1 MIIDNIDNSSDCSQ
15 STDTAMDLTSD
26 EKLVA
31 SAMAGWKRPRQDSPM
46 NTSTSN
52 STSTASPVLAAIAIQ
67 KQSPSLNGNGD
78 GIGIN
83 IGIEPREK
91 VAKTCHDHSHIPVPI
106 APMPQAANNNVAY
119 SSSMMQNQN
128 THMASASASS
138 QGQGLAQLQLP
149 YHVSAASFS
158 LAANAAAPHGQPLG
172 QGQPLATSYAHAQ
185 SINAAALHSFNSNF
199 ANGIASQS
207 AQGYNHNHNPIKI
220 DEDESTDTPR
230 ELKPAPYF
238 YYRDFSQ
245 APDDDPLTP
254 LTPLARLPNFPAK
267 MHAILS
273 RADLA
278 DVVTWLP
285 HGRSWKVLKPR
296 EFEIRVI
303 PAYFEHSKFSSFIR
317 QANGWGFRRITR
329 GQDRNSYYH
338 ESFLR
343 GLPHLCKMMKRPG
356 VSKKLTLDA
365 GHEPD
370 FYTISQ
376 EHPVPEKMENTDSIM
391 LPNSLLGRP
400 NARMPVGMRNPTKPL
415 NVNLNRLPAQ
425 TQFCQGQVPQG
436 YAVPQMQMHNM
447 ARAQNPNPAQF
458 VQMQMNVNRTSNFS
472 APVLPQSALQTPP
485 SSVSVVPILPKPAA
499 PATATPIA
507 PARYHAQIQPQPH
520 ESSGLQAQTQVKVQ
534 VQPHHQQQLQA
545 HVKSQ
550 ASSTL
555 NSPQAQGQF
564 QQPLLTNQQA
574 AAFQQALSA
583 AAAAIGSDPTSQ
595 FAAGFAAAAALSNP
609 HFQRVFNQ
617 ALAQNNCTPLPSNAS
632 GTGTGTANTSSA
644 STNAS
649 L

>member
-1 MIIDNIDNSSDCSQ
+1 
-15 STDTAMDLTSD
+15 MDLTSD

-31 SAMAGWKRPRQDSPM
+31 SAMAGWKRPRQDSPL
-46 NTSTSN
+46 STDVS
-52 STSTASPVLAAIAIQ
+52 SSPVLAAMQ
-67 KQSPSLNGNGD
+67 KLQATINGGD
-78 GIGIN
+78 S
-83 IGIEPREK
+83 IGIEPKAK
-91 VAKTCHDHSHIPVPI
+91 VAKTGQDIPI
-106 APMPQAANNNVAY
+106 APMPQAAAVA
-119 SSSMMQNQN
+119 SFVSMVQNQN
-128 THMASASASS
+128 HNAHMASS
-138 QGQGLAQLQLP
+138 QGSAKLP
-149 YHVSAASFS
+149 YQVSAVSS
-158 LAANAAAPHGQPLG
+158 EAAAAAATAPHG
-172 QGQPLATSYAHAQ
+172 HAQ
-185 SINAAALHSFNSNF
+185 PPTATYAQSTNAAALQSSNSNF

-207 AQGYNHNHNPIKI
+207 AQGYYPVKI
-220 DEDESTDTPR
+220 DEDESTGTAR

-245 APDDDPLTP
+245 IQDDDPLTP

-273 RADLA
+273 RPDLA

-370 FYTISQ
+370 FYTISGDN
-376 EHPVPEKMENTDSIM
+376 PVPEKMENTDSIM
-391 LPNSLLGRP
+391 LPNSFVGRP
-400 NARMPVGMRNPTKPL
+400 NARMPVGMSNPTEPL
-415 NVNLNRLPAQ
+415 NSNRASAH
-425 TQFCQGQVPQG
+425 FGQVSQG
-436 YAVPQMQMHNM
+436 YAVPQIQQMPNT
-447 ARAQNPNPAQF
+447 AKNPTQF
-458 VQMQMNVNRTSNFS
+458 GQMQMSRTSSFS
-472 APVLPQSALQTPP
+472 AAVPQSAMQTP
-485 SSVSVVPILPKPAA
+485 SCVVPILPKPASQ
-499 PATATPIA
+499 ATPTE
-507 PARYHAQIQPQPH
+507 PARYQAQIQPRKSPGSQ
-520 ESSGLQAQTQVKVQ
+520 EQTQVQTQ
-534 VQPHHQQQLQA
+534 VQTHHHLQQA
-545 HVKSQ
+545 HVRSQ
-550 ASSTL
+550 ASSSL
-555 NSPQAQGQF
+555 NVVQGQF
-564 QQPLLTNQQA
+564 QQPLLTSQQA

-617 ALAQNNCTPLPSNAS
+617 ALAQNNSNSAPASAS
-632 GTGTGTANTSSA
+632 GTESATSSSTNTS
-644 STNAS
+644 

>member
-1 MIIDNIDNSSDCSQ
+1 MIIDSTDNIDNCSVTSQ
-15 STDTAMDLTSD
+15 NTTMDLTSD

-46 NTSTSN
+46 STDVS
-52 STSTASPVLAAIAIQ
+52 SSPVLAAMQ
-67 KQSPSLNGNGD
+67 KLKATINGGD
-78 GIGIN
+78 GIGI
-83 IGIEPREK
+83 EPKLK
-91 VAKTCHDHSHIPVPI
+91 VAKTCHDIPI
-106 APMPQAANNNVAY
+106 APMPQAAAVAY
-119 SSSMMQNQN
+119 SVSMVQNQNQN
-128 THMASASASS
+128 TPMASS
-138 QGQGLAQLQLP
+138 QGSAKLP
-149 YHVSAASFS
+149 YQVSAVSSQAAAST
-158 LAANAAAPHGQPLG
+158 APHGHAQPLT
-172 QGQPLATSYAHAQ
+172 ATYAQ
-185 SINAAALHSFNSNF
+185 STNAAALHSSNSNL

-207 AQGYNHNHNPIKI
+207 AQGYNPVKI
-220 DEDESTDTPR
+220 DEDESTGTAR

-245 APDDDPLTP
+245 IQDDDPLTP

-273 RADLA
+273 RPDLA

-370 FYTISQ
+370 FYTISG
-376 EHPVPEKMENTDSIM
+376 ENPVPEKMENTDSIM
-391 LPNSLLGRP
+391 LPNSFVGRP
-400 NARMPVGMRNPTKPL
+400 NARMPVGMSNPTEPL
-415 NVNLNRLPAQ
+415 NNRAPAH
-425 TQFCQGQVPQG
+425 FGQVSQG
-436 YAVPQMQMHNM
+436 YAVPQIQMPNT
-447 ARAQNPNPAQF
+447 AQNPTQF
-458 VQMQMNVNRTSNFS
+458 GQMQMNRTSNFS
-472 APVLPQSALQTPP
+472 AAVPQSALQTP
-485 SSVSVVPILPKPAA
+485 SCVVPILPKPASQ
-499 PATATPIA
+499 ATPTE
-507 PARYHAQIQPQPH
+507 PARYQAQIQPRK
-520 ESSGLQAQTQVKVQ
+520 SSGSQEQTQ
-534 VQPHHQQQLQA
+534 VQPHHHLQQA
-545 HVKSQ
+545 HVRSQ
-550 ASSTL
+550 ASSSL
-555 NSPQAQGQF
+555 NSVQGQF
-564 QQPLLTNQQA
+564 QQPLLTSQQA

-617 ALAQNNCTPLPSNAS
+617 ALAQNNSTSAPSNAS
-632 GTGTGTANTSSA
+632 GNGSANSS

>member
-1 MIIDNIDNSSDCSQ
+1 MIIDSIDNIDNCSESSQ
-15 STDTAMDLTSD
+15 NTAMDLTSD

-46 NTSTSN
+46 STETSLSPGLAATQKQN
-52 STSTASPVLAAIAIQ
+52 ST
-67 KQSPSLNGNGD
+67 LNDGD
-78 GIGIN
+78 GIGI
-83 IGIEPREK
+83 EQREK
-91 VAKTCHDHSHIPVPI
+91 VAKTCHDHSHIPI
-106 APMPQAANNNVAY
+106 APMPQATNVAY
-119 SSSMMQNQN
+119 SVSMPNQNQNQN
-128 THMASASASS
+128 THMASS
-138 QGQGLAQLQLP
+138 QGTAKLP
-149 YHVSAASFS
+149 YQVSAASFS
-158 LAANAAAPHGQPLG
+158 QAAAAAAPHGHAQPLT
-172 QGQPLATSYAHAQ
+172 TSYAH
-185 SINAAALHSFNSNF
+185 STNAAALYSSNSNF
-199 ANGIASQS
+199 ANGTASQS
-207 AQGYNHNHNPIKI
+207 AHGYNPGKI

-230 ELKPAPYF
+230 ELKLAPYF

-245 APDDDPLTP
+245 IQDDDPLTP

-273 RADLA
+273 RPDLA

-376 EHPVPEKMENTDSIM
+376 ENPVPEKMQNTDSIM
-391 LPNSLLGRP
+391 LPNSFVGRP
-400 NARMPVGMRNPTKPL
+400 NARMPVGMSNPTEPL
-415 NVNLNRLPAQ
+415 NSNRPPAHY
-425 TQFCQGQVPQG
+425 GQVPQG
-436 YAVPQMQMHNM
+436 YAVPQNQTPNM
-447 ARAQNPNPAQF
+447 AHNPTQF
-458 VQMQMNVNRTSNFS
+458 GQMQNRTSNFS
-472 APVLPQSALQTPP
+472 APLPQSSLQTP
-485 SSVSVVPILPKPAA
+485 SCVVPILPKPAA
-499 PATATPIA
+499 QATPTQQ
-507 PARYHAQIQPQPH
+507 ARYHAQIQPH
-520 ESSGLQAQTQVKVQ
+520 NSSGLQAQSQ
-534 VQPHHQQQLQA
+534 VQPHHQLQQA

-555 NSPQAQGQF
+555 NTAQGQF

-617 ALAQNNCTPLPSNAS
+617 ALAQNNSSPPSNAS
-632 GTGTGTANTSSA
+632 GTGTANSSN
-644 STNAS
+644 SCTNAS